1 MLIELF
7 GGFGVQWPS
16 ALQAKPIPRGRCV
29 FVIFFGCKV
38 TTFFYTTN
46 FFHSKL
52 SGGAIFF
59 RGGGFFFLRSSIKYG
74 CFLAYRLNVV
84 VFSVP
89 HCVTIESPP
98 DILHYETL
106 ICKDIVGS
114 TLHSLGGAVEIQPL
128 RGGKIIRHI

>member
-1 MLIELF
+1 MVIC
-7 GGFGVQWPS
+7 VQGKAHSPRQMCLCQYFS
-16 ALQAKPIPRGRCV
+16 AAKLQL
-29 FVIFFGCKV
+29 
-38 TTFFYTTN
+38 FFYMTN

-52 SGGAIFF
+52 SGGASFF
-59 RGGGFFFLRSSIKYG
+59 RGGGGFFLRFSIKYG

-106 ICKDIVGS
+106 ICKDIVGP
-114 TLHSLGGAVEIQPL
+114 TLHSLCGAVEIQPL
-128 RGGKIIRHI
+128 RGCK

>member
-1 MLIELF
+1 VFNGHLRYRQSPFPEADVYLLYFSAAKLRLF
-7 GGFGVQWPS
+7 FIRP
-16 ALQAKPIPRGRCV
+16 
-29 FVIFFGCKV
+29 
-38 TTFFYTTN
+38 TFFTQNY
-46 FFHSKL
+46 L
-52 SGGAIFF
+52 V
-59 RGGGFFFLRSSIKYG
+59 GGFFFLRSSIKYG